1 MSPAEIDA
9 ARKLVETYSAA
20 GAREMP
26 RVLTAA
32 LDALVAEQR
41 AHERAAQ
48 WQALAEAATATHA
61 AEQRAHERALD
72 ALVEVTARA
81 ERAEALLAPVQAAA
95 RARQGAYCDGLYDGA
110 HLERA
115 LFLAAMGTIAGE
127 P

>member
-1 MSPAEIDA
+1 MTPAEIDA
-9 ARKLVETYSAA
+9 ARKLAETYSAA

-41 AHERAAQ
+41 AHERA
-48 WQALAEAATATHA
+48 
-61 AEQRAHERALD
+61 LD

-81 ERAEALLAPVQAAA
+81 ERAEALLAPVQEAA